1 MIHCAAL
8 EFVRHN
14 AYFSTMTKLNAR
26 KLFLFLL
33 PVLFAS
39 CSVADKQP
47 LSISFSSDSSSIV
60 FNGIDPAGL
69 NRLKNNQHPDS
80 ILHELISVLQ
90 TPSELSPDTREKP
103 LAGQFKLTDS
113 AIVFHPD
120 TLFVRGRDYLVI
132 THLNTSFVD
141 ARRILTNEVNLR
153 MKPLQKLLSR

>member
-1 MIHCAAL
+1 MGKQNLH
-8 EFVRHN
+8 
-14 AYFSTMTKLNAR
+14 

-33 PVLFAS
+33 AAHCAS

-47 LSISFSSDSSSIV
+47 LSISFSSDSTAVV
-60 FNGIDPAGL
+60 FKGIDPAGL
-69 NRLKNNQHPDS
+69 NKLKNNQHPDS

-90 TPSELSPDTREKP
+90 TPSELSPDTKEMP

-113 AIVFHPD
+113 TIVFHPD
-120 TLFVRGRDYLVI
+120 TLFVRGHDYLVI

-141 ARRILTNEVNLR
+141 PKRILTNEVSLR